1 MKPPTNSQNYRG
13 ICYLAG
19 AGPGDLGLVTLKTKE
34 CVERADVIMYDYLCN
49 PEILK
54 WARPGAECILCG
66 KKSGAQTCTQ
76 QEINALLVEKTAA
89 GKCVVRLK
97 GGDPFLFGRGGEEA
111 EELAKAGLRFEIIPG
126 VSSAIAVPAYA
137 GIPVTHRKC
146 VSQVTI
152 FTGHEDPLKPESK
165 LDLDQLARQPGT
177 KVMLM
182 GVNRIRVISGELIKR
197 GADPET
203 PVALVRWG
211 TTERQQT
218 IRGPLRDIARMV
230 AEANFQPPAV
240 VIFGDVVNLRDTL
253 NWFESPP
260 ASEDASQ

>member
-1 MKPPTNSQNYRG
+1 MKSTAPSQKSRG

-19 AGPGDLGLVTLKTKE
+19 AGPGDIGLVTLKTKE
-34 CVERADVIMYDYLCN
+34 CVERADVILYDYLCN

-54 WARPGAECILCG
+54 WARPSAECIWCG
-66 KKSGAQTCTQ
+66 KKQGYHTCAQE
-76 QEINALLVEKTAA
+76 EINALLVEKTAA

-97 GGDPFLFGRGGEEA
+97 GGDPFLLGRGGEEA
-111 EELAKAGLRFEIIPG
+111 EALAKAGLRFEIIPG

-137 GIPVTHRKC
+137 GIPVTHRKYA
-146 VSQVTI
+146 SQVTI
-152 FTGHEDPLKPESK
+152 FTGHEDPLKPESR
-165 LDLDQLARQPGT
+165 LDLDQLAHQPGT

-182 GVNRIRVISGELIKR
+182 GVTRIGVISGELLKR
-197 GADPET
+197 GADPKM

-218 IRGPLRDIARMV
+218 IRGPLRDIARMA
-230 AEANFQPPAV
+230 AEANLQPPAV
-240 VIFGDVVNLRDTL
+240 AIFGEVVNLRDTL

-260 ASEDASQ
+260 ASEDAAQ